1 MMDGGKVTERY
12 WHLLYVRG
20 MSQERAGN
28 WEAAEKDLLAAL
40 EFKPE
45 QPYILNYL
53 GYAWADRGQNLD
65 KAQSMIRK
73 AVSLRPEDGYIT
85 DSLGWVL
92 YRIGKYKASVP
103 ELERA
108 VSLLPYDPVINDHLG
123 DAYWRVGR
131 KMEAKFQWER
141 AKNHSDD
148 GELKTKLDEKMAKGL
163 GEESANTLAGVPSG
177 PVSPLESSPKP
188 KDE

>member
-1 MMDGGKVTERY
+1 
-12 WHLLYVRG
+12 
-20 MSQERAGN
+20 
-28 WEAAEKDLLAAL
+28 
-40 EFKPE
+40 
-45 QPYILNYL
+45 
-53 GYAWADRGQNLD
+53 
-65 KAQSMIRK
+65 
-73 AVSLRPEDGYIT
+73 
-85 DSLGWVL
+85 
-92 YRIGKYKASVP
+92 VP

-163 GEESANTLAGVPSG
+163 GEESANTLAGVPS
-177 PVSPLESSPKP
+177 PEPLESSPKP
-188 KDE
+188 KKE